1 MKMAIARRQVLM
13 GAAALG
19 LGACAPK
26 AAPVAAKTTDALGDL
41 DGVAIAARIRNKEIT
56 ALEAVEAAI
65 ARADKVEP
73 AINAIVTK
81 LYDRARADARKPAM
95 SGPFAGVPTFIKDL
109 NDLEGA
115 PTKNGSR
122 AFARNIAKETEPY
135 VARLLAAGLIPI
147 GKSTTPEFGFT
158 CTTEPLLTGPTRN
171 PWNLKHSAGGSS
183 GGSGALVAARVVPV
197 AHANDGGGSIRVPAA
212 VNGLFGFKPSR
223 RRMVGDGARDIPV
236 DLAVNNC
243 VSISVRDSLA
253 WFIAGERGA
262 ADAPS
267 YPALSPSL
275 APLKRKLR
283 IGYAPNALTGRAPD
297 ADVLKAVQSAAALC
311 QTLGHEV
318 KEFKSKVDGQA
329 FADAFSIYW
338 ASAGAQL
345 VQQVRQMAPNTPI
358 DQLLEPLTL
367 GLAKLYQ
374 SKPPGSIEK
383 AIGVLK
389 KAEADYAAGFADVD
403 VILTP
408 TLAIVPLPIGE
419 IAPDRPFDAMWARV
433 FEYVGYT
440 PLENAAGAPAMSV
453 PLAWN
458 GADLPIGIHFTAAKG
473 QDALLYQLAF
483 QLEAARPWAKRKPAL
498 AV

>member
-1 MKMAIARRQVLM
+1 MKMAIARRRVLM

-26 AAPVAAKTTDALGDL
+26 AAPVGANASDALGDL
-41 DGVAIAARIRNKEIT
+41 DGVAIAARIRSKDIT
-56 ALEAVEAAI
+56 ALEAVDAAI

-81 LYDRARADARKPAM
+81 LYDRARADARKGAT
-95 SGPFAGVPTFIKDL
+95 GPFAGVPTFIKDL
-109 NDLEGA
+109 NDIEGA

-122 AFARNIAKETEPY
+122 AFARNIAKQTEPY

-197 AHANDGGGSIRVPAA
+197 AHANDGGGSIRIPAA

-223 RRMVGDGARDIPV
+223 RRMVGDGDSSIPV
-236 DLAVNNC
+236 DLAVENC

-253 WFIAGERGA
+253 WFCAGDRGA
-262 ADAPS
+262 GDGPS
-267 YPALSPSL
+267 YPALSPAQ

-297 ADVLKAVQSAAALC
+297 PDVLKAVQSAAALC
-311 QTLGHEV
+311 QSLGHEV
-318 KEFKSKVDGQA
+318 KEYKSKVDGAA
-329 FADAFSIYW
+329 FADAFSLYW
-338 ASAGAQL
+338 ASAGAEL
-345 VQQVRQMAPNTPI
+345 AQQVQKMAPGTPL

-383 AIGVLK
+383 AIAALK
-389 KAEADYAAGFADVD
+389 KAEADYAAGFGEVD

-408 TLAIVPLPIGE
+408 TLAMAPLPIGE
-419 IAPDRPFDAMWARV
+419 IAPDRPFDAMWTKV

-458 GADLPIGIHFTAAKG
+458 GAGLPIGVHFTAAKG

-483 QLEAARPWAKRKPAL
+483 QLEEARPWAKRKPAL
-498 AV
+498 AA

>member
-1 MKMAIARRQVLM
+1 MKMTMARRRVLM

-26 AAPVAAKTTDALGDL
+26 AAPVAVKTSDALGDL
-41 DGVAIAARIRNKEIT
+41 DGVALAARIRSKEIT
-56 ALEAVEAAI
+56 ALEAVDAAI
-65 ARADKVEP
+65 ARADAVDP

-81 LYDRARADARKPAM
+81 LYDRARADARKPAFT
-95 SGPFAGVPTFIKDL
+95 GPFGGVPTFIKDL
-109 NDLEGA
+109 NDIEGA

-122 AFARNIAKETEPY
+122 AFARNIAKQTDTY

-197 AHANDGGGSIRVPAA
+197 AHANDGGGSIRIPAS

-223 RRMVGDGARDIPV
+223 RRMVGDGERQIPV
-236 DLAVNNC
+236 DLAVENC

-253 WFIAGERGA
+253 WFCVGERGA

-267 YPALSPSL
+267 YPALSPNL

-297 ADVLKAVQSAAALC
+297 PDVLKAVQSAAALC
-311 QTLGHEV
+311 QSLGHEV
-318 KEFKSKVDGQA
+318 KEYKSKVDGAA
-329 FADAFSIYW
+329 FADAFALYW
-338 ASAGAQL
+338 ASAGAEL
-345 VQQVRQMAPNTPI
+345 VQQVTKMAPGAPI

-408 TLAIVPLPIGE
+408 TLAMAPLPIGE
-419 IAPDRPFDAMWARV
+419 IAPDRPFDAMWAKV
-433 FEYVGYT
+433 FEYCGYT

-458 GADLPIGIHFTAAKG
+458 AAGLPIGIHFTAAKG
-473 QDALLYQLAF
+473 EDALLYQLAF
-483 QLEAARPWAKRKPAL
+483 QLEAARPWAKRKPPTHA
-498 AV
+498 

>member
-1 MKMAIARRQVLM
+1 MKMAIARRRVLM

-26 AAPVAAKTTDALGDL
+26 AAPVAAKTSDALGDL
-41 DGVAIAARIRNKEIT
+41 DGVAIAARIRSKDIT
-56 ALEAVEAAI
+56 VLEAVDAAI
-65 ARADKVEP
+65 ARAEAVEP
-73 AINAIVTK
+73 AIKAIVTK
-81 LYDRARADARKPAM
+81 LYDRARADARKGAA
-95 SGPFAGVPTFIKDL
+95 GPFAGVPTFIKDL
-109 NDLEGA
+109 NDIEGA

-122 AFARNIAKETEPY
+122 AFARNIAKQTEPY

-158 CTTEPLLTGPTRN
+158 CTTEPLLTGPTHN

-197 AHANDGGGSIRVPAA
+197 AHANDGGGSIRVPAS

-223 RRMVGDGARDIPV
+223 RRMIGDGERAIPV

-253 WFIAGERGA
+253 WYCAGERGA

-267 YPALSPSL
+267 YPPLSPNI
-275 APLKRKLR
+275 AQLKRKLR

-297 ADVLKAVQSAAALC
+297 PDVLKAVQSAAALC
-311 QTLGHEV
+311 QSLGHQV
-318 KEFKSKVDGQA
+318 TEFKSKVDGPA
-329 FADAFSIYW
+329 FADAFTIYW

-345 VQQVRQMAPNTPI
+345 VQEVQKMAPGAPI

-389 KAEADYAAGFADVD
+389 KAEADYAAGFGDVD

-408 TLAIVPLPIGE
+408 TLAIAPLPIGE

-458 GADLPIGIHFTAAKG
+458 GAGLPIGIHFTAAKG
-473 QDALLYQLAF
+473 EDALLYELAF
-483 QLEAARPWAKRKPAL
+483 QLEQARPWAKRKPPL